1 MISPKTFRQKSKE
14 LETWVSG
21 ERKEITSKRKKVQD
35 TCGEIAT
42 FLNKLDKDK
51 KLMLDGLN
59 SSSNTP
65 RGLRR
70 SAS

>member
-1 MISPKTFRQKSKE
+1 
-14 LETWVSG
+14 
-21 ERKEITSKRKKVQD
+21 
-35 TCGEIAT
+35 
-42 FLNKLDKDK
+42 
-51 KLMLDGLN
+51 MLDGLN